1 MKFKMDRVM
10 SGTIIGVT
18 LAFLIQTIL
27 FGVFGLLWV
36 GLLIDLLP
44 IGFAV
49 VTICSLY
56 RYMKKVKA
64 GNEKMKA
71 YTKYNDIRY
80 MTKQQYDTYR
90 EKGYIVTDDG
100 IAIIKENIEEV
111 IL

>member
-36 GLLIDLLP
+36 GLLIDLIP

-56 RYMKKVKA
+56 RYMKKVKI